1 MKRILLLSSL
11 LSVMTLNYSCT
22 NEAATE
28 ATNPLLEEWTTEFG
42 VPPFDKIKAEHF
54 APAFEAA
61 ITEHNAEIEAIVA
74 NEAEPTFENTIV
86 ALDNSGIKLSE
97 TGLIFGMLSSSDL
110 TPEMEKVQ
118 DELTPILEEHS
129 NAIMLNEALFQRVK
143 AVYDKRN
150 TLGLDEVQMRLTE
163 KTYNEFV
170 RSGALLQGEAKER
183 LKQINGE
190 LAVLTVDFNKNL
202 LADQNAFSLH
212 LEANQVADLPESVQ
226 TQAHEAAV
234 NAGKSGYL
242 FTLDKPSML
251 PFLTYS
257 SNRDLRR
264 ELYNGYLMRGNNDNE
279 YDNKEIA
286 EKMAM
291 LRI

>member
-74 NEAEPTFENTIV
+74 NETEPTFENTIV

-129 NAIMLNEALFQRVK
+129 NAIMLNDALFQRVK

-170 RSGALLQGEAKER
+170 RSGALLQGQAKER
-183 LKQINGE
+183 LKDWGQLI
-190 LAVLTVDFNKNL
+190 
-202 LADQNAFSLH
+202 LH
-212 LEANQVADLPESVQ
+212 LLHLGCEV
-226 TQAHEAAV
+226 
-234 NAGKSGYL
+234 
-242 FTLDKPSML
+242 
-251 PFLTYS
+251 
-257 SNRDLRR
+257 R
-264 ELYNGYLMRGNNDNE
+264 
-279 YDNKEIA
+279 
-286 EKMAM
+286 
-291 LRI
+291 